1 MDRSP
6 FDFQLENTWKGSGV
20 LEEKRLKQLT
30 DEELVRLS
38 LSGDSLA
45 TECILARYKN
55 LVRSRARMYFLAG
68 ADRDDL
74 IQEGMIGLFK
84 AIRDYDKEKRAS
96 FRGFAELCI
105 KRQMITAVKT
115 ATRQKHMP
123 LNSYVSLNN
132 PAYENDSRGI
142 LEEVLSGGPE
152 ADPEHLIISKE
163 NAEFLNKQIDRA
175 LSLLEKTVLT
185 MYLEGKSYQEIAGE
199 VGRPVKAIDNALQR
213 VKKKLEKFDIFI

>member
-1 MDRSP
+1 M
-6 FDFQLENTWKGSGV
+6 
-20 LEEKRLKQLT
+20 EEERYEQMP
-30 DEELVRLS
+30 DEELAGLS
-38 LSGDSLA
+38 ISGDPLA

-84 AIRDYDKEKRAS
+84 AIRDYNQEKRAS

-105 KRQMITAVKT
+105 KRQIITAVKT

-123 LNSYVSLNN
+123 LNSYVSLSN
-132 PAYENDSRGI
+132 PVYENDSQGF
-142 LEEVLSGGPE
+142 LEEVLRGGPE
-152 ADPEHLIISKE
+152 ADPEHLVISKE
-163 NAEFLNKQIDRA
+163 NAKLLGEQIDRA
-175 LSLLEKTVLT
+175 LSQLEKTVLT
-185 MYLEGKSYQEIAGE
+185 MYLEGKSYQEIADL

-213 VKKKLEKFDIFI
+213 VKKKLEKFDGGF